1 MFTLPNY
8 QIFDTIYE
16 SANSIIYRGL
26 REDNQPIILKMLK
39 TNYPTVDEL
48 ARYQQEY
55 NILHEL
61 TQFNDV
67 IKVYNL
73 EKYQN
78 ILILSLEDFGG
89 QSLKQWLTERSFSV
103 EESLQLAIQAANILV
118 QIHQNNIIHKDIN
131 PSNFIWNATTRQL
144 KLIDFGISS
153 RLRRENPIL
162 KNPNQLE
169 GTLAYISPEQTGR
182 MNQTLDYRTD
192 LYSLGVTCYELF
204 TGQLPFCTKDP
215 LELVHSH
222 IAKKP
227 SRLNEVNPKIPSIVS
242 DIVMKLMA
250 KDVKARYQSALGL
263 KWDLEKCLEHFKSPL
278 NLDSLNFELGQ
289 SDFSGQLQISS
300 QLYGR
305 EHEINT
311 LLQAFEQV
319 SSGSTKLILVAG
331 YSGVGKTTLVQQVH
345 QPMTAK
351 HGYFAAGK
359 FDQYQRNIPYYALT
373 QAFNEFCHYLLAEN
387 PEQLNQWREEILTAI
402 SNNGQILIDIIPHLE
417 LIIGPQ
423 PAVPSVGA
431 TEAQNRFNW
440 VLQQFIEVIAQKEH
454 PFILFIDDLQW
465 ADLPSLD
472 LLKRLI
478 TNLNIQYLLIIGAYR
493 DNEVSTTHPLVM
505 MIKDLT
511 ASQAPIETIHLD
523 NLALNDVNKLLA
535 DSLRCDLARTQALTF
550 LIYRKTQGNAF
561 FTREFLKS
569 LYTQALLVFD
579 RQTQQW
585 QWEYEQI
592 AAQEMT
598 DNVLVLMVNKIE
610 QLPYKSQEILKLAAC
625 IGNQFDLK
633 TVAVISQQALKDTL
647 ALLFL
652 ALEKGLLVPLDNNY
666 KLLDFSSAEIQTTTA
681 YFKFQHD
688 RIQQAAY
695 SLIPPEQKQ
704 AIHLQIGRLLLI
716 HTTENLSEHIFD
728 LVNQFNK
735 CLPLINEENE
745 KLKLAHLNLIAGQ
758 KAKVA
763 TAYESAL
770 EYLKISLEL
779 LANDSWQKHYQLS
792 LQIYSEATEIAYLNT
807 DFAQMEEWGQVV
819 LQQAQTLLEKI
830 PIYELQIQVH
840 MAYSNPQEALNIALF
855 VLKHLKINFPENP
868 SQLDFQQALTELTVK
883 LAEKP
888 IDVFRNMP
896 IMTAPDKLAIVR
908 LLSTVMTAC
917 FALGMMNLYGLIAAK
932 IVYLSITH
940 GNTKESTIGCVG
952 CGVTLCAV
960 VGNIEMGFQFGELA
974 TQLVE
979 QLNAKEFKAKV
990 SDLFNFTIKHSK
1002 THVKNTLEPL
1012 LEGYQIGLETG
1023 DILYSGY
1030 NVAAYCIH
1038 SYFLGN
1044 ELTAVKQEIKFYN
1057 HILAQMK
1064 QELTLMLNEP
1074 LYQLI
1079 SNLLENQ
1086 GNDSFLYHLIHQS
1099 PSQPSQL
1106 IRLLPQREND
1116 NASTLVLLYIYQLIL
1131 CYLFQAYL
1139 QAIENASLAKKYL
1152 FGMPGSLITPV
1163 CYFYDSLTQL
1173 ALYFDSSVTEQKNI
1187 LDNVNYNQEK
1197 MEKYAKHAPMNYLHK
1212 FHLVEAERCRVLN
1225 HNGEAREHYDQ
1236 AIELARENEYVNE
1249 EALAC
1254 ELAGRFYLARENSKI
1269 AQVYLND
1276 ARYAYQRW
1284 GAVAKVQDLDNR
1296 YPQLLVPAA
1305 AKVPG
1310 IGTITTAEPKTVLA
1324 DSAFL
1329 DLKSVMKASQ
1339 TLSREMRL
1347 NHLLEK
1353 MTQIIIENAGAEQG
1367 CLLSEQA
1374 GNWIIK
1380 ASEVDNKVIQVATTI
1395 VNYVAR
1401 TQEAIVLNNAT
1412 KEGQFTKDPYIVSYQ
1427 PKSILCVPLI
1437 NQGKLVG
1444 IVYLENN
1451 LAMGAFTPERVET
1464 VQLLGAQAAISLENA
1479 RLYENLA
1486 EYNRT
1491 LETKVEERTQELS
1504 QALEDLRATQ
1514 QELIQSE
1521 KMAALGQLI
1530 AGIAHEINTPL
1541 GAIRASINNI
1551 TQALSDSIHQLPQLL
1566 RELSTE
1572 QQDLFFAFTQQAFQ
1586 PKSPLTSREER
1597 QIRRKL
1603 INELE
1608 EKGLEDVDEVADTL
1622 VDIGLYQDIDAF
1634 IPLLTAINSELILQ
1648 VAYDL
1653 ATQQTNSQ
1661 NIETAV
1667 EKASKIIF
1675 ALKSY
1680 ARYDHTGQAVKTNL
1694 VESLN
1699 VVLTL
1704 YHNQLKHGIE
1714 LITNYQEIP
1723 EIMCYPDELNQ
1734 VWTNL
1739 IHNAIQAMNNQG
1751 QLDIVVFSQAE
1762 QIIVQITDSG
1772 VGIPA
1777 EIKDR
1782 IFEPFFTTKGAGEG
1796 SGLGLDIVRKIIN
1809 KHHGN
1814 IVVESQPGKT
1824 TFSIFLPIITA

>member
-1 MFTLPNY
+1 MLTLSNY
-8 QIFDTIYE
+8 QILSTIYE
-16 SANSIIYRGL
+16 STNAIIYRGL
-26 REDNQPIILKMLK
+26 RSEDNQAVVLKILK
-39 TNYPTVDEL
+39 TDYPTIEEL

-55 NILHEL
+55 NILHDL
-61 TQFNDV
+61 SQLDGV
-67 IKVYNL
+67 IKLYNL

-78 ILILSLEDFGG
+78 TLILCLEDFGG
-89 QSLKQWLTERSFSV
+89 QSLKQWLTKRSFSI

-169 GTLAYISPEQTGR
+169 GTLAYMSPEQTGR

-204 TGQLPFCTKDP
+204 TNQLPFDVEDP
-215 LELVHSH
+215 LALVHSH
-222 IAKKP
+222 LAKKP
-227 SRLNEVNPKIPSIVS
+227 IAVNEVNPQIPAIIS

-250 KDVKARYQSALGL
+250 KEVKERYQSAWGL
-263 KWDLEKCLEHFKSPL
+263 KWDLEKCLEALKLPL
-278 NLDSLNFELGQ
+278 NLESLNFQLGQ
-289 SDFSGQLQISS
+289 NDFSGQLQISQ

-305 EHEINT
+305 NHEINT

-319 SSGSTKLILVAG
+319 SSGTTKLILVAG
-331 YSGVGKTTLVQQVH
+331 YSGVGKTTLVQEVH

-351 HGYFAAGK
+351 RGYFASGK

-387 PEQLNQWREEILTAI
+387 PEQLNQWREKILTAI
-402 SNNGQILIDIIPHLE
+402 GNNGQILIDIIPHLE

-423 PAVPSVGA
+423 PAVPLVGA

-440 VLQQFIEVIAQKEH
+440 VLQQFIEVIAQKKH

-478 TNLNIQYLLIIGAYR
+478 IDPNIQYLLIIGAYR
-493 DNEVSTTHPLVM
+493 DNEVSATHPFMM

-511 ASQAPIETIHLD
+511 ESQITVETIHLD
-523 NLALNDVNKLLA
+523 NLAPNDVNRLLA
-535 DSLRCDLARTQALTF
+535 DSLECNLVKTRALAF
-550 LIYRKTQGNAF
+550 LIYEKTQGNAF

-579 RQTQQW
+579 WQTQQW
-585 QWEYEQI
+585 QWQVEQI

-598 DNVLVLMVNKIE
+598 DNVLILMVNKIE
-610 QLPYKSQEILKLAAC
+610 QLPQETQDILKLAAC
-625 IGNQFDLK
+625 IGNQFDLE
-633 TVAVISQQALKDTL
+633 TLAVISQQTLKDTL
-647 ALLFL
+647 THLFL
-652 ALEKGLLVPLDNNY
+652 ALEEGLIVPLDNNY
-666 KLLDFSSAEIQTTTA
+666 KLLEFSTATQTTTA

-695 SLIPPEQKQ
+695 SLIPQEQKP
-704 AIHLQIGRLLLI
+704 AIHLRIGRLLLI
-716 HTTENLSEHIFD
+716 HTTKNLSEHIFD

-735 CLPLINEENE
+735 CLPLINEEDE
-745 KLKLAHLNLIAGQ
+745 KLKLASLNLIAGQ
-758 KAKVA
+758 KAKTA
-763 TAYESAL
+763 TAYKSAF
-770 EYLKISLEL
+770 EYLKISLDL
-779 LANDSWQKHYQLS
+779 LENDSWQKHYQLS
-792 LQIYSEATEIAYLNT
+792 LQIYTEATEIAYLNT

-840 MAYSNPQEALNIALF
+840 MAHNNPQEALNLALF
-855 VLKHLKINFPENP
+855 VLKYLDMNFPGTP
-868 SQLDFQQALTELTVK
+868 SQLDFQQALTEITVK
-883 LAEKP
+883 LAEEP
-888 IDVFRNMP
+888 MDVFSKMP
-896 IMTAPDKLAIVR
+896 MMTAPDKLAVVR

-917 FALGMMNLYGLIAAK
+917 FALGKMNLYGLMAAK
-932 IVYLSITH
+932 IVYLSMTY
-940 GNTKESTIGCVG
+940 GNTKESTMGCVG
-952 CGVTLCAV
+952 CGVVLCSM
-960 VGNIEMGFQFGELA
+960 VGDIEMSFQFGELA

-979 QLNAKEFKAKV
+979 QLDAKEFKAKV
-990 SDLFNFTIKHSK
+990 SDLFNFIIRHSK
-1002 THVKNTLEPL
+1002 IHIKNTIEPL
-1012 LEGYQIGLETG
+1012 LKGYQSGLETG
-1023 DILYSGY
+1023 DIVYSGY
-1030 NVAAYCIH
+1030 NIAAYCIH
-1038 SYFLGN
+1038 SYFLGK
-1044 ELTAVKQEIKFYN
+1044 ELTAVKQEINFYN
-1057 HILAQMK
+1057 HILAQIK
-1064 QELTLMLNEP
+1064 QELSLRYNEI
-1074 LYQLI
+1074 LYQAI
-1079 SNLLENQ
+1079 SNLLGNQ

-1099 PSQPSQL
+1099 PNQP

-1152 FGMPGSLITPV
+1152 FGMPGSLITPI
-1163 CYFYDSLTQL
+1163 CYFYDSLAQL
-1173 ALYFDSSVTEQKNI
+1173 ALYLGSSATEQKNI
-1187 LDNVNYNQEK
+1187 LNQVNFNQEK

-1225 HNGEAREHYDQ
+1225 QNGEAREHYDR

-1249 EALAC
+1249 EALAS
-1254 ELAGRFYLARENSKI
+1254 ELAGRFYLARGNTKI
-1269 AQVYLND
+1269 AQVYLKD

-1296 YPQLLVPAA
+1296 YPQLLVPAT
-1305 AKVPG
+1305 AKIPG
-1310 IGTITTAEPKTVLA
+1310 TTTTTFESKTVLT
-1324 DSAFL
+1324 DSTFL
-1329 DLKSVMKASQ
+1329 DLKSVVKASQ

-1347 NHLLEK
+1347 NYLLK
-1353 MTQIIIENAGAEQG
+1353 TMIQIVVENAGAEQG
-1367 CLLSEQA
+1367 CLLSELT
-1374 GNWIIK
+1374 GNWVI
-1380 ASEVDNKVIQVATTI
+1380 EVSGNYEKVREIQLATTI

-1401 TQEAIVLNNAT
+1401 TREAVVLNNAAQ
-1412 KEGQFTKDPYIVSYQ
+1412 EGQFTQDPYIVSCQ
-1427 PKSILCVPLI
+1427 PQSILCAPLI
-1437 NQGKLVG
+1437 NQNKLVG

-1451 LAMGAFTPERVET
+1451 LATGAFTPERVET

-1504 QALEDLRATQ
+1504 QTLEHLKATQ

-1551 TQALSDSIHQLPQLL
+1551 TDALNDSIHQLPQLL

-1572 QQDLFFAFTQQAFQ
+1572 QQELFFAFTQQAFQ

-1597 QIRRKL
+1597 QLKRKL
-1603 INELE
+1603 IKELE
-1608 EKGLEDVDEVADTL
+1608 KQDLEDADDVADTL
-1622 VDIGLYQDIDAF
+1622 VDMGLYQDIEPF
-1634 IPLLTAINSELILQ
+1634 IPLLTAANSKLILQ

-1653 ATQQTNSQ
+1653 VTQQTNSQ

-1667 EKASKIIF
+1667 ERASKIIF

-1680 ARYDHTGQAVKTNL
+1680 ARYDHAGQAIKANL
-1694 VESLN
+1694 IEGLN

-1714 LITNYQEIP
+1714 LTTNYQKIP
-1723 EIMCYPDELNQ
+1723 EILCYPDELNQ

-1751 QLDIVVFSQAE
+1751 QLDIMVFSQAE
-1762 QIIVQITDSG
+1762 QVVVQITDSG
-1772 VGIPA
+1772 VGIPD

-1796 SGLGLDIVRKIIN
+1796 SGLGLDIVKKIIN
-1809 KHHGN
+1809 KHNGN
-1814 IVVESQPGKT
+1814 IMVESQPGKT
-1824 TFSIFLPIITA
+1824 TFSIALPIITT